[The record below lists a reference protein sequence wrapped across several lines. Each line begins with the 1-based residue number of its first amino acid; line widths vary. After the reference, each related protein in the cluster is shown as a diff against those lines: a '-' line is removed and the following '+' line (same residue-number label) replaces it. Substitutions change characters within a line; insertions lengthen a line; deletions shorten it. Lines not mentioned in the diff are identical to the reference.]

1 MDAATKMIERDRSSG
16 RASLVKPAQV
26 ICRQRRPAHLL
37 SMLLVTT
44 WPASP
49 AVAQPIGE
57 TARSCTSNDEHAA
70 QRVLATVTGARRVAG
85 NITFTLYGS
94 RPASFLAHN
103 GSIAINRITLA
114 GTTAD
119 ACFVVSTPGIYAL
132 AVYHDENNN
141 HHFDR
146 SSIGLP
152 VEGYGFSNNA
162 AIFLGP
168 PSFSSARFTVKPG
181 DNHVTMKLRY

>member
-1 MDAATKMIERDRSSG
+1 M
-16 RASLVKPAQV
+16 
-26 ICRQRRPAHLL
+26 
-37 SMLLVTT
+37 
-44 WPASP
+44 
-49 AVAQPIGE
+49 
-57 TARSCTSNDEHAA
+57 
-70 QRVLATVTGARRVAG
+70 AG

-103 GSIAINRITLA
+103 GSIAIDRITLA

-119 ACFVVSTPGIYAL
+119 ACFVVSTPGVYAL

-146 SSIGLP
+146 SAIGLP

-162 AIFLGP
+162 PIFLGP
-168 PSFSSARFTVKPG
+168 PSFASARFTVQPG
-181 DNHVTMKLRY
+181 DNHVTMRLRY